1 MPMRNNILLLSL
13 LKKKKCTYF
22 YIFSLYSLI
31 KVFFNPSLFSFFF
44 VLLFS
49 FLPSKKGAQKKKARG
64 FCVERSK
71 AIQHTRARNEY
82 ISSKSHHHC
91 RSKDDEGKRYN
102 NAHTRERDVLR
113 DDVGGGEKRER
124 CREPSSFVVVV
135 YVVVAK

>member
-1 MPMRNNILLLSL
+1 MPMRNIYTSPLS

-31 KVFFNPSLFSFFF
+31 RYSSTLVFFHFFLSSSFP
-44 VLLFS
+44 S
-49 FLPSKKGAQKKKARG
+49 FLQKKGAQKKKKARG

-113 DDVGGGEKRER
+113 DDVRGGEKRER

-135 YVVVAK
+135 YVVAK

>member
-31 KVFFNPSLFSFFF
+31 RYSSTLVFFHFFLSSSFP
-44 VLLFS
+44 S
-49 FLPSKKGAQKKKARG
+49 FLQKKAHKKKARG

-135 YVVVAK
+135 YVVAK

>member
-1 MPMRNNILLLSL
+1 MPMRNILLLSL
-13 LKKKKCTYF
+13 LKKKVH
-22 YIFSLYSLI
+22 IFLHFFFVLF
-31 KVFFNPSLFSFFF
+31 KVFNPIFSFFF

-49 FLPSKKGAQKKKARG
+49 FLPSKKRHKKRSAG
-64 FCVERSK
+64 FLCREESRYNT
-71 AIQHTRARNEY
+71 HARNEY
-82 ISSKSHHHC
+82 ISSKSHHC
-91 RSKDDEGKRYN
+91 RSKDDEGKRY

>member
-1 MPMRNNILLLSL
+1 MMRPCQLMNVMYRLQMILCPPCAEMYMLFPLHQNH
-13 LKKKKCTYF
+13 
-22 YIFSLYSLI
+22 
-31 KVFFNPSLFSFFF
+31 FF
-44 VLLFS
+44 

-82 ISSKSHHHC
+82 ISTKSHHHC

>member
-1 MPMRNNILLLSL
+1 VPMRNNILLLSL

-22 YIFSLYSLI
+22 YIFSLYALI
-31 KVFFNPSLFSFFF
+31 RYSSTLVFFHFFLSSSFP
-44 VLLFS
+44 S
-49 FLPSKKGAQKKKARG
+49 FLQKKAHKKKNSRG

-135 YVVVAK
+135 YVVAK

>member
-13 LKKKKCTYF
+13 LKKKCTYF
-22 YIFSLYSLI
+22 YIFSLYYLRYSSTL
-31 KVFFNPSLFSFFF
+31 VFFHFFLSSSFP
-44 VLLFS
+44 S
-49 FLPSKKGAQKKKARG
+49 FLQKKGTKKKARG

-135 YVVVAK
+135 YVAK